1 MNTEENYKKT
11 NIMKT
16 FFYIIILSAVIP
28 FFIACSDNLDLPTS
42 QMSAIEA
49 ENSEGDVVIQKRNP
63 NLPEVVTKAPTFEE
77 GLTRNNATIGSSDKF
92 LGYGYKLYNGNY
104 IPSDFDNFTHSILNI
119 EAIKAYDE
127 SYVDEK
133 YPNWNDQ
140 SSYTYYNFD
149 DYTHFSTE
157 SKTIKTGFS
166 LNLGLFSIGKKRT
179 TVETFRT
186 FINETMEQ
194 TYGEM
199 NILFAHG
206 KFMLLNSSGSTKV
219 YARQFLR
226 RSFINNL
233 YTSTI
238 SSVINSYGD
247 LVVVGYYTGGRAFAQ
262 YMGNAASSTN
272 VEQRTKSLDTSITA
286 SLTYEGDSLNASFGF
301 NGKNG
306 NFDSTVYKKQDIFL
320 RVKTLGGIQNEE
332 SAINTT
338 MSLKD
343 INIDLQ
349 SWRKSLNDSKN
360 HTVIDLTQ
368 EGLFPMSDF
377 VLERNF
383 QRRFDDTSKNILL
396 PVTRLYT
403 PSIMITRV
411 LKKTSTSGDNLY
423 EVAAVLVTRQGD
435 QIVLSNGNATD
446 AELKQNEDNN
456 VFLEKAKAI
465 AEEKSKYFSS
475 DIQISYNTTKRL
487 NPMFRSP
494 LCIVLENFNENGFY
508 KYYNETTNMEYL
520 YDPTTKLCFSFLA
533 DDGDESMLEVY
544 GLSTW
549 VSNLT
554 EKRIS
559 MATLANLYTIIG
571 L

>member
-1 MNTEENYKKT
+1 
-11 NIMKT
+11 MKT

-368 EGLFPMSDF
+368 EWLFPMSDF

-403 PSIMITRV
+403 PSIMITRI

>member
-1 MNTEENYKKT
+1 
-11 NIMKT
+11 MKT

-343 INIDLQ
+343 INIVLQ

>member
-1 MNTEENYKKT
+1 
-11 NIMKT
+11 MKT

-338 MSLKD
+338 MSPKD

>member
-1 MNTEENYKKT
+1 
-11 NIMKT
+11 MKT

-179 TVETFRT
+179 IVETFRT

-338 MSLKD
+338 MSLKN

-403 PSIMITRV
+403 PSIMITRI

>member
-1 MNTEENYKKT
+1 
-11 NIMKT
+11 MKT

-186 FINETMEQ
+186 FINEMMEQ

>member
-1 MNTEENYKKT
+1 
-11 NIMKT
+11 MKT

-368 EGLFPMSDF
+368 EEIGRATQEGLFPMSDF

-403 PSIMITRV
+403 PSIMITRI

>member
-1 MNTEENYKKT
+1 
-11 NIMKT
+11 MKT

-272 VEQRTKSLDTSITA
+272 VEQWTKSLDTSITA

-403 PSIMITRV
+403 PSIMITRI

>member
-1 MNTEENYKKT
+1 
-11 NIMKT
+11 MKT

-77 GLTRNNATIGSSDKF
+77 GLTRNNATIGLSDKF

-403 PSIMITRV
+403 PSIMITRI

>member
-1 MNTEENYKKT
+1 
-11 NIMKT
+11 MKT

-77 GLTRNNATIGSSDKF
+77 ELTRNNATIGSSDKF

-320 RVKTLGGIQNEE
+320 RVKTFGGIQNED

-403 PSIMITRV
+403 PSIMITRI

>member
-1 MNTEENYKKT
+1 
-11 NIMKT
+11 MKT

-383 QRRFDDTSKNILL
+383 QRRFDDTSKHILL
-396 PVTRLYT
+396 PVTKLYT

>member
-1 MNTEENYKKT
+1 
-11 NIMKT
+11 MKT

-262 YMGNAASSTN
+262 YMGNAASSTH

>member
-1 MNTEENYKKT
+1 
-11 NIMKT
+11 MKT

-403 PSIMITRV
+403 PSIMITRI

-456 VFLEKAKAI
+456 VFLEKAKTI

>member
-1 MNTEENYKKT
+1 
-11 NIMKT
+11 MKT

-403 PSIMITRV
+403 PSIMITRI

-435 QIVLSNGNATD
+435 QIVLSNGNATE

>member
-1 MNTEENYKKT
+1 
-11 NIMKT
+11 MKT

-186 FINETMEQ
+186 FINETIEQ

>member
-1 MNTEENYKKT
+1 
-11 NIMKT
+11 MKT

-320 RVKTLGGIQNEE
+320 RAKTLGGIQNEE

-403 PSIMITRV
+403 PSIMITRI

>member
-1 MNTEENYKKT
+1 
-11 NIMKT
+11 MKT

-238 SSVINSYGD
+238 SSVINSIWRSLLS
-247 LVVVGYYTGGRAFAQ
+247 LVIILVGELLLQ

>member
-1 MNTEENYKKT
+1 
-11 NIMKT
+11 MKT

-338 MSLKD
+338 MSLKN

-403 PSIMITRV
+403 PSIMITRI

-435 QIVLSNGNATD
+435 QIVLSNATD

-554 EKRIS
+554 EKRLS

>member
-1 MNTEENYKKT
+1 
-11 NIMKT
+11 MKT

-179 TVETFRT
+179 TVETLRT

-403 PSIMITRV
+403 PSIMITRI

>member
-1 MNTEENYKKT
+1 
-11 NIMKT
+11 MKT

-49 ENSEGDVVIQKRNP
+49 ENSEGDIVIQKRNP

>member
-1 MNTEENYKKT
+1 
-11 NIMKT
+11 MKT

-63 NLPEVVTKAPTFEE
+63 NLPEVGTKAPTFEE

>member
-1 MNTEENYKKT
+1 MYKRQ
-11 NIMKT
+11 
-16 FFYIIILSAVIP
+16 VIP

-403 PSIMITRV
+403 PSIMITRI

>member
-1 MNTEENYKKT
+1 
-11 NIMKT
+11 MKT

-301 NGKNG
+301 NGENG

>member
-1 MNTEENYKKT
+1 
-11 NIMKT
+11 MKT

-42 QMSAIEA
+42 QMSTIEA

-403 PSIMITRV
+403 PSIMITRI

>member
-1 MNTEENYKKT
+1 
-11 NIMKT
+11 MKT

-77 GLTRNNATIGSSDKF
+77 GLTRNNSTIGSSDKF

>member
-1 MNTEENYKKT
+1 
-11 NIMKT
+11 MKT

-238 SSVINSYGD
+238 SSVINSCGD

-403 PSIMITRV
+403 PSIMITRI

>member
-1 MNTEENYKKT
+1 
-11 NIMKT
+11 MKT

-247 LVVVGYYTGGRAFAQ
+247 LVVVGYYTSGRAFAQ

-403 PSIMITRV
+403 PSIMITRI

>member
-1 MNTEENYKKT
+1 
-11 NIMKT
+11 MKT

-533 DDGDESMLEVY
+533 DDGDESMLEVN

>member
-1 MNTEENYKKT
+1 
-11 NIMKT
+11 MKT

-104 IPSDFDNFTHSILNI
+104 IPRDFDNFTHSILNI

-396 PVTRLYT
+396 PVTKLYT

>member
-1 MNTEENYKKT
+1 
-11 NIMKT
+11 MKS
-16 FFYIIILSAVIP
+16 FFYVIILSAAIP
-28 FFIACSDNLDLPTS
+28 FFIACSDCLDLSTS
-42 QMSAIEA
+42 QMSAIET
-49 ENSEGDVVIQKRNP
+49 ENSGGDVVIQKRNP
-63 NLPEVVTKAPTFEE
+63 NLPKVVTKAPTFEE
-77 GLTRNNATIGSSDKF
+77 GLTRNNETTGSSDKF

-133 YPNWNDQ
+133 FPNWNDQ

-149 DYTHFSTE
+149 DYTHYSTE

-194 TYGEM
+194 AYGEM

-238 SSVINSYGD
+238 SSIINSYGD

-286 SLTYEGDSLNASFGF
+286 SLTFEGGDSLNASFGF

-306 NFDSTVYKKQDIFL
+306 NFDSTVYKKQNIFL

-338 MSLKD
+338 MALKD

-360 HTVIDLTQ
+360 HTVIDLAQ

-383 QRRFDDTSKNILL
+383 QRRFDDTSKNMLL

-549 VSNLT
+549 VTNLT

>member
-1 MNTEENYKKT
+1 
-11 NIMKT
+11 MKT

-262 YMGNAASSTN
+262 YMGNAASSTY

-286 SLTYEGDSLNASFGF
+286 SLTYEGDLLNASFGF

-403 PSIMITRV
+403 PSIMITRI

>member
-1 MNTEENYKKT
+1 
-11 NIMKT
+11 MKT

-403 PSIMITRV
+403 PSIMITRI

-571 L
+571 V

>member
-1 MNTEENYKKT
+1 
-11 NIMKT
+11 MKT

-179 TVETFRT
+179 TVETFST

-403 PSIMITRV
+403 PSIMITRI

>member
-1 MNTEENYKKT
+1 
-11 NIMKT
+11 MKT

-286 SLTYEGDSLNASFGF
+286 SLTYEGDSLNASFGK
-301 NGKNG
+301 NRKNG

-403 PSIMITRV
+403 PSIMITRI

>member
-1 MNTEENYKKT
+1 
-11 NIMKT
+11 MKT

-77 GLTRNNATIGSSDKF
+77 GLTRNDATIGSSDKF

-403 PSIMITRV
+403 PSIMITRI

>member
-1 MNTEENYKKT
+1 
-11 NIMKT
+11 MKT

-403 PSIMITRV
+403 PSIMITRI

-423 EVAAVLVTRQGD
+423 EIAAVLVTRQGD

>member
-1 MNTEENYKKT
+1 
-11 NIMKT
+11 MKT

-320 RVKTLGGIQNEE
+320 RVKTLGGIQNKE

-403 PSIMITRV
+403 PSIMITRI

>member
-1 MNTEENYKKT
+1 
-11 NIMKT
+11 MKT

-403 PSIMITRV
+403 PSIMITRI

-533 DDGDESMLEVY
+533 DDGDETMLEVY

>member
-1 MNTEENYKKT
+1 
-11 NIMKT
+11 MKT

-63 NLPEVVTKAPTFEE
+63 KLPEVVTKAPTFEE

>member
-1 MNTEENYKKT
+1 
-11 NIMKT
+11 MKAL
-16 FFYIIILSAVIP
+16 FYVIQLAVIP
-28 FFIACSDNLDLPTS
+28 FFMACSDNLNLSTEQTTAMGTEVSDGEV
-42 QMSAIEA
+42 I
-49 ENSEGDVVIQKRNP
+49 IQKRDP
-63 NLPEVVTKAPTFEE
+63 NLPEVVTKVPTFEE
-77 GLTRNNATIGSSDKF
+77 ELTRSSTTTGSSDKF
-92 LGYGYKLYNGNY
+92 LGYGYKLYEGNY
-104 IPSDFDNFTHSILNI
+104 IPSDFDNFTHSILDL

-149 DYTHFSTE
+149 DYTHYSTE
-157 SKTIKTGFS
+157 SKTVKSGFS
-166 LNLGLFSIGKKRT
+166 LNLGFFSIGKERT
-179 TVETFRT
+179 TIETFRN
-186 FINETMEQ
+186 FINESMEQ

-199 NILFAHG
+199 NVLFAHG

-226 RSFINNL
+226 RSFMNNL
-233 YTSTI
+233 YSSPI
-238 SSVINSYGD
+238 SSIIDSYGD
-247 LVVVGYYTGGRAFAQ
+247 FVVVGYYTGGRAFAQ
-262 YMGNAASSTN
+262 YMGNAASSTD
-272 VEQRTKSLDTSITA
+272 VKQRTKSLDININA
-286 SLTYEGDSLNASFGF
+286 SLVHDGDSLNGTFGF

-306 NFDSTVYKKQDIFL
+306 SFDSTVYKRQDIFI
-320 RVKTLGGIQNEE
+320 RVKTLGGIQDETGVVN
-332 SAINTT
+332 ST
-338 MSLKD
+338 MALKD
-343 INIDLQ
+343 ININLQ

-360 HTVIDLTQ
+360 HTVIDLVQ

-377 VLERNF
+377 VLEKNF

-396 PVTRLYT
+396 PVTQLGT
-403 PSIMITRV
+403 PNIMIIRV
-411 LKKTSTSGDNLY
+411 LKRTSSSGEDLY
-423 EVAAVLVTRQGD
+423 DIAPVLTTRQGD
-435 QIVLSNGNATD
+435 LIVLSKGNATD
-446 AELKQNEDNN
+446 AELKQNENNN
-456 VFLEKAKAI
+456 VFLEKAQKI
-465 AEEKSKYFSS
+465 AEQISKNFAPG
-475 DIQISYNTTKRL
+475 IKISYNTTRRL

-520 YDPTTKLCFSFLA
+520 YDPTSKLCFSFFA

-544 GLSTW
+544 GLGTW